1 MWDNV
6 ARNVLL
12 GDVLPSW
19 LCNQNEA
26 NFGGNT
32 YIVGLSK
39 IWYQPCICDAEVDGL
54 DLMALVPLMVCMN
67 LISLMASWS
76 ISIGAQSSIRAQIKI
91 WMGLINII
99 TWWYK
104 RVSESYVIWIDQF
117 GIWFNQIQVCKTAQF
132 TAVRNMKVTWEGED
146 RSKRS
151 LLSLP
156 VGQQSLS
163 PYKSSKKVSLSLS
176 INKITDFYTQEVK
189 VSSLSLVWFLLI
201 EYKQ

>member
-39 IWYQPCICDAEVDGL
+39 NCYQTCICDAEVDGL

-99 TWWYK
+99 TWLYK
-104 RVSESYVIWIDQF
+104 RVSESYVVRIDQF
-117 GIWFNQIQVCKTAQF
+117 GVWFNQIQGYKTAQF
-132 TAVRNMKVTWEGED
+132 TAVRNKKVLWEGED
-146 RSKRS
+146 REAKGVFS
-151 LLSLP
+151 LSLSLP

-163 PYKSSKKVSLSLS
+163 PSYQSLSL
-176 INKITDFYTQEVK
+176 
-189 VSSLSLVWFLLI
+189 
-201 EYKQ
+201 